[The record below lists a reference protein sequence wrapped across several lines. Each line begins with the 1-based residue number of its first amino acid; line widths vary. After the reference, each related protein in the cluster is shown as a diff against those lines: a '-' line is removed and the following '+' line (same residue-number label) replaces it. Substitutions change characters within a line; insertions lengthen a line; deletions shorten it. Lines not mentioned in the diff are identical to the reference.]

1 MRVKIKIKGD
11 GIKMRKKIYR
21 DYDKKEGL
29 AVVVIMDK
37 YGVSIGRAKVH
48 EEDKDLESEK
58 TGLAIAEMKAKIE
71 RARKRLVK
79 NKKEL
84 DAASTQMSRLIDY
97 KQESQEMY
105 DQLKEE
111 LNHFLEE
118 KEIFRKNY
126 RKMKSRKQGTVEK

>member
-118 KEIFRKNY
+118 KETFRKNY

>member
-1 MRVKIKIKGD
+1 
-11 GIKMRKKIYR
+11 MRKKIYR

-84 DAASTQMSRLIDY
+84 DAASAQMSRLIDY

-118 KEIFRKNY
+118 KETFRKNY

>member
-58 TGLAIAEMKAKIE
+58 TGLTRCQDLLIT
-71 RARKRLVK
+71 
-79 NKKEL
+79 NKKVRRCM
-84 DAASTQMSRLIDY
+84 TN
-97 KQESQEMY
+97 
-105 DQLKEE
+105 LK
-111 LNHFLEE
+111 
-118 KEIFRKNY
+118 KN
-126 RKMKSRKQGTVEK
+126 

>member
-1 MRVKIKIKGD
+1 
-11 GIKMRKKIYR
+11 MRKKIYR

-29 AVVVIMDK
+29 AVEVIMDK

-58 TGLAIAEMKAKIE
+58 TGLTIAEMKAKIE

-118 KEIFRKNY
+118 KETFRKNY